1 MKRLTVIGSTGSIGR
16 NTLEIVEKF
25 PDNFKISALCA
36 GKNIA
41 LLARQIEQFR
51 PEMAVVYDHSHAV
64 QLKKYLSSD
73 INTKILYDDQ
83 GYIEASA
90 YNSTDMVVSAVVGA
104 AGLKPTLAAIEAGK
118 DIALA
123 NKETLVM
130 AGEIV
135 MKKATENG
143 VKIFPVDSEH
153 SAIFQCLQGQQIQDM
168 EKIFLT
174 ASGGPF
180 FNYPKS
186 EFHKIIPKDALN
198 HPTWKMGP
206 KITIDSATLM
216 NKGLEIIEARWLFDV
231 PGKNIKVIIHPQ
243 SIVHSMVAFRDGSV
257 IAQLGLPD
265 MKGAIAYA
273 LSYPHRLAIGQ
284 PLPDFA
290 ELGALTFAEPDQ
302 DKFICLALAVEAC
315 QAGGTLPAVLNA
327 ANEKAVAAFLEN
339 KINFTDIPRIIER
352 TMHRHKP
359 VFSPALND
367 IIESDS
373 WARKEADKE
382 IANILEKY

>member
-25 PDNFKISALCA
+25 PENFKISALCA
-36 GKNIA
+36 GKNIS
-41 LLARQIEQFR
+41 LLARQIAQFR
-51 PEMAVVYDHSHAV
+51 PKMAVVYDYNHAV
-64 QLKKYLSSD
+64 RLKEYLSSGTD
-73 INTKILYDDQ
+73 TKILYDDQ
-83 GYIEASA
+83 GYMEASA
-90 YNSTDMVVSAVVGA
+90 SNSTDMVVTAVVGA
-104 AGLKPTLAAIEAGK
+104 AGLKPTIAAIEAGK

-135 MKKATENG
+135 MRKAMEKG
-143 VKIFPVDSEH
+143 VKILPVDSEH
-153 SAIFQCLQGQQIQDM
+153 SAIFQCLQGQKKEDLK
-168 EKIFLT
+168 KIFLT

-186 EFHKIIPKDALN
+186 EFNKITPKDALN

-231 PGKNIKVIIHPQ
+231 IGKNIKVVIHPQ
-243 SIVHSMVAFRDGSV
+243 SIIHSMVAFHDGSV
-257 IAQLGLPD
+257 IAQLGVPD

-290 ELGALTFAEPDQ
+290 KLGALTFAEPDM
-302 DKFICLALAVEAC
+302 DKFRCLALAIKAC
-315 QAGGTLPAVLNA
+315 QTGGTLPAVLNA
-327 ANEKAVAAFLEN
+327 ANEKAVAAFLEK
-339 KINFTDIPRIIER
+339 KINFTDIPKVIEK
-352 TMHRHKP
+352 TMNRHQLVSLP
-359 VFSPALND
+359 VLKD
-367 IIESDS
+367 IIESDR
-373 WARKEADKE
+373 WARKNADKE
-382 IANILEKY
+382 IENL